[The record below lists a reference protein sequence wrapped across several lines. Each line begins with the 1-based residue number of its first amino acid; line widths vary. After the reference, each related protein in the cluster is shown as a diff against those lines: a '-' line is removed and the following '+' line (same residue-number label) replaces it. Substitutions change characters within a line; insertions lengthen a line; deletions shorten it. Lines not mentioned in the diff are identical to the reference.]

1 MSAVMGLSEEAM
13 LQLILYRLS
22 MSYIVSTVNS
32 VCVGC
37 CERREQR
44 YELFTA
50 IVTLSVCCSLAE
62 LASLRVPPLDLP
74 VASASA
80 ALYGAG
86 SV

>member
-37 CERREQR
+37 CERRRQR
-44 YELFTA
+44 CELFA
-50 IVTLSVCCSLAE
+50 IVTLSVLLLPSGAYVI
-62 LASLRVPPLDLP
+62 AS
-74 VASASA
+74 SAT
-80 ALYGAG
+80 
-86 SV
+86 

>member
-50 IVTLSVCCSLAE
+50 IVTLSVLLLPSRACVI
-62 LASLRVPPLDLP
+62 AS
-74 VASASA
+74 SAT
-80 ALYGAG
+80 
-86 SV
+86 